1 MTSTQRHHVVL
12 VSPSGEPQGIAE
24 KLEAHQQGWLH
35 MAFSVMLFRCNASG
49 EREYLLQRRA
59 AEKYHSGG
67 LWTNTCCSHPKKD
80 EPVAAAAKRRLYE
93 ELGIARPLD
102 FTMGPWFEYRAEL
115 GNGLVEH
122 ELDQVIACE
131 VNRVDMILNPDEVE
145 DCRWWSES
153 EIKQAVA
160 DTPEQFTAW
169 FEQVLT
175 QINAMVECPAASQI

>member
-35 MAFSVMLFRCNASG
+35 LAFSVMFFRCNEQG

-59 AEKYHSGG
+59 LDKYHSGG
-67 LWTNTCCSHPKKD
+67 LWTNTCCSHPKQD

-102 FTMGPWFEYRAEL
+102 FTLGPCFEYRAEL
-115 GNGLVEH
+115 DNGLIEH
-122 ELDQVIACE
+122 EWDQVIACE
-131 VNRVDMILNPDEVE
+131 VSHVDMIPNPDEVA
-145 DCRWWSES
+145 DCRWWSEG
-153 EIKQAVA
+153 EVKQAMVDA
-160 DTPEQFTAW
+160 PERFTAW
-169 FEQVLT
+169 FADVLSR
-175 QINAMVECPAASQI
+175 IDVMARC

>member
-24 KLEAHQQGWLH
+24 KLEAHQQGWRH
-35 MAFSVMLFRCNASG
+35 MAFSVMLFRCNEQG

-59 AEKYHSGG
+59 FDKYHSGG
-67 LWTNTCCSHPKKD
+67 LWTNTCCSHPKQD

-115 GNGLVEH
+115 DNGLIEH

-131 VNRVDMILNPDEVE
+131 VNHVEMIPNPDEVA
-145 DCRWWSES
+145 DCRWWSED
-153 EIKQAVA
+153 EVKQAMVDA
-160 DTPEQFTAW
+160 PERFTAW
-169 FEQVLT
+169 FADVLSR
-175 QINAMVECPAASQI
+175 IDVMVRC